1 MPRRVRPSAAVLPAD
16 GRRQNLSL
24 VLQTLRRLGPT
35 SRAQLARE
43 VGVTKVTM
51 SDLVAELV
59 AEGRVRDVGPA
70 EQAGPGKPATLVD
83 LDRTGLLTVAVD
95 LSVPARLQ
103 AAVVDITGEVLH
115 REERDAAVDAE
126 SGRGVDPG
134 VVVDLVRS
142 VVAASPHPVLGVG
155 IGTPGVVDSEG
166 CVRTAPNLGWTDV
179 ALRDLVADA
188 TGLPV
193 LVTNDSDAATQAELS
208 SSPASQDMVLV
219 QVGRGVG
226 CGIVS
231 GGHRV
236 RGAHHAA
243 GEIGHVTVGTDGGEP
258 CSCGRRGCLET
269 WLSLPRL
276 RQAAGAPTPAG
287 APAASASDVVE
298 VGGRRLAVALAP
310 LVAALDLSEVVLAG
324 PEDLLAPLVPVV
336 RSTLAERLLPSPGS
350 PVTVR
355 LATSP
360 RDIVLRGAAALV
372 LWDRLGVV

>member
-1 MPRRVRPSAAVLPAD
+1 MSPTPRRVSTSTAVLPAD

-51 SDLVAELV
+51 SDLVAELIG
-59 AEGRVRDVGPA
+59 EGRVRDVGTA

-83 LDRTGLLTVAVD
+83 LDRSGLLTLAVD

-103 AAVVDITGEVLH
+103 AAVVDVTGTVLH
-115 REERDAAVDAE
+115 REERAAAVDAGQ
-126 SGRGVDPG
+126 GRGLDPA
-134 VVVDLVRS
+134 VVVELVRS
-142 VVAASPHPVLGVG
+142 VLAVAPHPVLGIG
-155 IGTPGVVDSEG
+155 IGTPGLVAPDG
-166 CVRTAPNLGWTDV
+166 TVRTAPNLGWTDV
-179 ALRDLVADA
+179 ALRELVAEA
-188 TGLPV
+188 TGVPV

-208 SSPASQDMVLV
+208 TSPASQDMVLV

-226 CGIVS
+226 CGVVS
-231 GGHRV
+231 GGRLV

-243 GEIGHVTVGTDGGEP
+243 GEIGHVTVGTDGGET
-258 CSCGRRGCLET
+258 CSCGRAGCLET
-269 WLSLPRL
+269 WLSVPRL
-276 RQAAGAPTPAG
+276 RAALDAG
-287 APAASASDVVE
+287 DDPAAADSVAE
-298 VGGRRLAVALAP
+298 VGGHRLAVALAP

-324 PEDLLAPLVPVV
+324 PAALLEPVVPVV
-336 RSTLAERLLPSPGS
+336 ARSLADRLLPSLDTPL
-350 PVTVR
+350 TVR

-360 RDIVLRGAAALV
+360 EDIVLRGAAALV

>member
-1 MPRRVRPSAAVLPAD
+1 MNAPRRVRTSAAVLPAD

-24 VLQTLRRLGPT
+24 VLQTLRRLGPS

-51 SDLVAELV
+51 SDLVAELIS
-59 AEGRVRDVGPA
+59 EGRVRDAGTA
-70 EQAGPGKPATLVD
+70 AQQGPGKPATLVD
-83 LDRTGLLTVAVD
+83 LDPAGLLTVAVD

-103 AAVVDITGEVLH
+103 AAVVDITGEMLH
-115 REERDAAVDAE
+115 LEVREAAVDTE

-134 VVVDLVRS
+134 VVVELVRS
-142 VVAASPHPVLGVG
+142 VLATAPHPVLGIG
-155 IGTPGVVDSEG
+155 IGTPGVVDARGS
-166 CVRTAPNLGWTDV
+166 VRTAPNLGWTDV
-179 ALRDLVADA
+179 ALHDLVSDA

-208 SSPASQDMVLV
+208 SSPGSEDLVLV

-231 GGHRV
+231 GGRRV
-236 RGAHHAA
+236 VGAHHAA
-243 GEIGHVTVGTDGGEP
+243 GEIGHVTVGTDVGEP

-269 WLSLPRL
+269 WLSVPRL
-276 RQAAGAPTPAG
+276 RAALD
-287 APAASASDVVE
+287 AADPDDVVT

-324 PEDLLAPLVPVV
+324 PPELLEPLVPVV
-336 RSTLAERLLPSPGS
+336 ADGLSERLLPSPDG
-350 PVTVR
+350 PLVVR
-355 LATSP
+355 LATHP
-360 RDIVLRGAAALV
+360 DDIVLRGAAALV

>member
-1 MPRRVRPSAAVLPAD
+1 MSSMPRRVRPSTAVLPAD

-70 EQAGPGKPATLVD
+70 EQSGPGKPATLVD
-83 LDRTGLLTVAVD
+83 LDRAGLLTVAVD
-95 LSVPARLQ
+95 LSVPDRLQ
-103 AAVVDITGEVLH
+103 AALIDITGTVLH
-115 REERDAAVDAE
+115 HEERAAAVDAAA
-126 SGRGVDPG
+126 GRGVDPG

-142 VVAASPHPVLGVG
+142 VIAAAEHPVLGIG
-155 IGTPGVVDSEG
+155 IGTPGVVDREG
-166 CVRTAPNLGWTDV
+166 RVRTAPNLGWTDV
-179 ALRDLVADA
+179 ALRDLVAEA
-188 TGLPV
+188 TGLTV

-208 SSPASQDMVLV
+208 SSPASEDMVLV

-231 GGHRV
+231 GGQRV
-236 RGAHHAA
+236 VGAHHAA
-243 GEIGHVTVGTDGGEP
+243 GEIGHVTVGTDGGEQ

-269 WLSLPRL
+269 WLSVPRL
-276 RQAAGAPTPAG
+276 RAALAGDVDGGA
-287 APAASASDVVE
+287 SVIE
-298 VGGRRLAVALAP
+298 LGGQRLAVALAP

-324 PEDLLAPLVPVV
+324 PAELLAPLVPVV
-336 RSTLAERLLPSPGS
+336 DRTLAERLLPSPGS
-350 PVTVR
+350 PLTVR

-360 RDIVLRGAAALV
+360 QDIVLRGAAALV

>member
-1 MPRRVRPSAAVLPAD
+1 MTQTPRRVRTSAAVLPAD

-51 SDLVAELV
+51 SDLVAELIG
-59 AEGRVRDVGPA
+59 EGRVLDVGPA

-83 LDRTGLLTVAVD
+83 LDRTGLLTLAVD

-103 AAVVDITGEVLH
+103 AAVVDITGEVLA

-126 SGRGVDPG
+126 SGRGVDLD
-134 VVVDLVRS
+134 VVVDLVRTAL
-142 VVAASPHPVLGVG
+142 AAAPHPVLGVG
-155 IGTPGVVDSEG
+155 IGTPGVVDHEG
-166 CVRTAPNLGWTDV
+166 RVRTAPNLGWTDV
-179 ALRDLVADA
+179 ALRDVVAEA

-208 SSPASQDMVLV
+208 ASPESHDMVLV

-231 GGHRV
+231 GGRRV

-243 GEIGHVTVGTDGGEP
+243 GEIGHVTVGTDGGDP

-276 RQAAGAPTPAG
+276 RAALAG
-287 APAASASDVVE
+287 PDAGDVVGT
-298 VGGRRLAVALAP
+298 GGRRLAVAIAP

-336 RSTLAERLLPSPGS
+336 AETLADRLLPTPAT
-350 PVTVR
+350 PLHVR
-355 LATSP
+355 LATTP
-360 RDIVLRGAAALV
+360 EDIVLRGAAALV

>member
-24 VLQTLRRLGPT
+24 VLQTLRRLGPS

-59 AEGRVRDVGPA
+59 AEGRVRDIGPA

-83 LDRTGLLTVAVD
+83 LDRAGLLTVAVD
-95 LSVPARLQ
+95 LSVPARLR

-115 REERDAAVDAE
+115 LEERAAAADPE

-134 VVVDLVRS
+134 VVIDLVRS
-142 VVAASPHPVLGVG
+142 VLAAAPHPVLGVG
-155 IGTPGVVDSEG
+155 IGTPGVVDREG
-166 CVRTAPNLGWTDV
+166 RVRTAPNLGWTDV
-179 ALRDLVADA
+179 ALRDLVRDA

-208 SSPASQDMVLV
+208 SSPTSEDMVLV

-231 GGHRV
+231 GGRRV
-236 RGAHHAA
+236 LGAHHAA
-243 GEIGHVTVGTDGGEP
+243 GEIGHVTVGTDVGEP

-269 WLSLPRL
+269 WLSVPRL
-276 RQAAGAPTPAG
+276 RAALAAEADPAR
-287 APAASASDVVE
+287 SREVVE
-298 VGGRRLAVALAP
+298 VGGQRLAVALAP

-324 PEDLLAPLVPVV
+324 PEELLTPVAPVV
-336 RSTLAERLLPSPGS
+336 ERTLAERLLPSPGS
-350 PVTVR
+350 PLTVR

-360 RDIVLRGAAALV
+360 EDIVLRGAAALV

>member
-1 MPRRVRPSAAVLPAD
+1 MPRRVRPSSAVLPAD

-51 SDLVAELV
+51 SDLVAELA

-83 LDRTGLLTVAVD
+83 LDRSGLLTVAVD

-103 AAVVDITGEVLH
+103 GAVVDITGEVLH

-142 VVAASPHPVLGVG
+142 VVAASPHAVLGVG

-166 CVRTAPNLGWTDV
+166 RVRTAPNLGWTDV

-208 SSPASQDMVLV
+208 SSPSSHDMVLV

-243 GEIGHVTVGTDGGEP
+243 GEIGHVTVGTDGGER

-269 WLSLPRL
+269 WLSVPRL
-276 RQAAGAPTPAG
+276 RQAA
-287 APAASASDVVE
+287 ASAVGSDVVE

-324 PEDLLAPLVPVV
+324 PEDLLAPLVAVV
-336 RSTLAERLLPSPGS
+336 QDTLAERLLPSPGS

>member
-1 MPRRVRPSAAVLPAD
+1 MTSSMPRRVRPSAAVLPAD

-51 SDLVAELV
+51 SGLVAELV

-83 LDRTGLLTVAVD
+83 LDRSGLLTVAVD
-95 LSVPARLQ
+95 LSVPAHLR

-115 REERDAAVDAE
+115 LEERAAAVDAE
-126 SGRGVDPG
+126 SGRGVDPS

-142 VVAASPHPVLGVG
+142 VVAAAPHALLGVG
-155 IGTPGVVDSEG
+155 IGTPGVVDRQG
-166 CVRTAPNLGWTDV
+166 RVLTAPNLGWTDV
-179 ALRDLVADA
+179 ALRDLVHDA

-208 SSPASQDMVLV
+208 SSPTSEDMVLV

-231 GGHRV
+231 GGRRV
-236 RGAHHAA
+236 VGAHHAA
-243 GEIGHVTVGTDGGEP
+243 GEIGHVTVGTDVGEP

-269 WLSLPRL
+269 WLSVPRL
-276 RQAAGAPTPAG
+276 RAALDGDAAQARE
-287 APAASASDVVE
+287 VVE
-298 VGGRRLAVALAP
+298 VGGQRLAVALAP

-324 PEDLLAPLVPVV
+324 PAELLDPVVPVV
-336 RSTLAERLLPSPGS
+336 ERTLAERLLPGAGAP
-350 PVTVR
+350 PTVR

-360 RDIVLRGAAALV
+360 QDNVLRGAAALV

>member
-1 MPRRVRPSAAVLPAD
+1 MSPTPRRVSTSTAVLPAD

-51 SDLVAELV
+51 SDLVAELIG
-59 AEGRVRDVGPA
+59 EGRVRDVGTA

-83 LDRTGLLTVAVD
+83 LDRSGLLTLAVD

-103 AAVVDITGEVLH
+103 AAVVDVTGAVLH
-115 REERDAAVDAE
+115 REERAAAVDADE
-126 SGRGVDPG
+126 GRGLDPA
-134 VVVDLVRS
+134 VVVELVRS
-142 VVAASPHPVLGVG
+142 VLAVAPHPVLGIG
-155 IGTPGVVDSEG
+155 IGTPGLVDPEG
-166 CVRTAPNLGWTDV
+166 TVRTAPNLGWTDV
-179 ALRDLVADA
+179 ALRALVAEA

-208 SSPASQDMVLV
+208 ATPGSQDLVLV

-226 CGIVS
+226 CGVVS
-231 GGHRV
+231 GGRLV

-243 GEIGHVTVGTDGGEP
+243 GEIGHVTVGTDGGET

-269 WLSLPRL
+269 WLSVPRL
-276 RQAAGAPTPAG
+276 RAAADAGEDPA
-287 APAASASDVVE
+287 STESVVE
-298 VGGRRLAVALAP
+298 VGGHRLAVALAP

-324 PEDLLAPLVPVV
+324 PAALLEPVVPVV
-336 RSTLAERLLPSPGS
+336 ARSLADRLLPSLDTPL
-350 PVTVR
+350 TVR

-360 RDIVLRGAAALV
+360 EDIVLRGAAALV

>member
-1 MPRRVRPSAAVLPAD
+1 MSPTPRRISTSTAVLPAD

-51 SDLVAELV
+51 SDLVAELIG
-59 AEGRVRDVGPA
+59 EGRVRDVGTA

-83 LDRTGLLTVAVD
+83 LDRSGLLTLAVD

-103 AAVVDITGEVLH
+103 AAVVDVTGTVLH
-115 REERDAAVDAE
+115 REERSADVDA
-126 SGRGVDPG
+126 GRGRGLDPE
-134 VVVDLVRS
+134 VVVELVRS
-142 VVAASPHPVLGVG
+142 VLAAAPHPVLGIG
-155 IGTPGVVDSEG
+155 IGTPGLVAPDG
-166 CVRTAPNLGWTDV
+166 TVRTAPNLGWSDV
-179 ALRDLVADA
+179 ALRELVAEA
-188 TGLPV
+188 TGVPV

-208 SSPASQDMVLV
+208 TSPASQDMVLV

-226 CGIVS
+226 CGVVS
-231 GGHRV
+231 GGRLV

-243 GEIGHVTVGTDGGEP
+243 GEIGHVTVGTDGGET
-258 CSCGRRGCLET
+258 CSCGRAGCLET
-269 WLSLPRL
+269 WLSVPRL
-276 RQAAGAPTPAG
+276 RAALDAG
-287 APAASASDVVE
+287 EDPASADSVAE
-298 VGGRRLAVALAP
+298 VGGHRLAVALAP

-324 PEDLLAPLVPVV
+324 PAALLEPVVPVV
-336 RSTLAERLLPSPGS
+336 ARSLADRLLPSLDTPL
-350 PVTVR
+350 TVR

-360 RDIVLRGAAALV
+360 EDIVLRGAAALV